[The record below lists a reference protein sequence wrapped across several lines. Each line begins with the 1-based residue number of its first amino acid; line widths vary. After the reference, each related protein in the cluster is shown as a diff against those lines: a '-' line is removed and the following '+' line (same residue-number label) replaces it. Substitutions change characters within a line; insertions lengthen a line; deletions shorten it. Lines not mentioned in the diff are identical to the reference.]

1 MIASYEL
8 FGFMPSEMANEIIE
22 WAYENEKPLY
32 RVLLKAVADIK
43 RVRPV
48 YLERQPRA
56 QRHQLVLATLMRP
69 ALELTAANLL
79 RTWLLKKHTPMLAQ
93 FLESL
98 GIEHKDGIVDDLP
111 PSVED
116 EKLKAAIDG
125 LLAKYP
131 RELVT
136 IYLNAFNSMND
147 PKWKLLEEM
156 LKTDPRL
163 QL

>member
-1 MIASYEL
+1 MIASHEL

-22 WAYENEKPLY
+22 WAYSNDKPLY
-32 RVLLKAVADIK
+32 KAVLKAVADIK

-48 YLERQPRA
+48 YLERQPRV
-56 QRHQLVLATLMRP
+56 QRHQTVLATLMRP
-69 ALELTAANLL
+69 NLELTAANLL
-79 RTWLLKKHTPMLAQ
+79 RTWLLKKHTQMLAQ

-98 GIEHKDGIVDDLP
+98 GIPHKDGVVDDLP
-111 PSVED
+111 QTVDD

-125 LLAKYP
+125 LLQKYP
-131 RELVT
+131 KELVAV
-136 IYLNAFNSMND
+136 YLHAFNSMND

-156 LKTDPRL
+156 LKSDPRL